1 MADDQFI
8 PQEDET
14 LEETDVVQ
22 QPVDTN
28 TEDLSIKIKNI
39 EEVAKKAQ
47 HDYVMLKYD
56 FDSYQRRVEGD
67 NKEQK
72 AQTLIDVMKKLLPLI
87 DQLSYSVEHMPED
100 LQGNKWAD
108 GIKLVYDNA
117 AKTLA
122 SLGIEKI
129 QTIGQ
134 EPDSELHEP
143 LSAEPTDDES
153 LKGKIIKEYQPGY
166 ILKQ

>member
-1 MADDQFI
+1 MTDDQVIAEEDNLEDQTDTTADD
-8 PQEDET
+8 
-14 LEETDVVQ
+14 L
-22 QPVDTN
+22 N
-28 TEDLSIKIKNI
+28 AKIKNI

-56 FDSYQRRVEGD
+56 FDSYQRRVESD

-72 AQTLIDVMKKLLPLI
+72 TQILIDLMKKLLPLI
-87 DQLSYSVEHMPED
+87 DQLSYSVANIPAELE
-100 LQGNKWAD
+100 GNKWAD
-108 GIKLVYDNA
+108 GVKLVYDNA
-117 AKTLA
+117 VKTLA

-129 QTIGQ
+129 ATIGQ

-143 LSAEPTDDES
+143 LSAEPTEDET